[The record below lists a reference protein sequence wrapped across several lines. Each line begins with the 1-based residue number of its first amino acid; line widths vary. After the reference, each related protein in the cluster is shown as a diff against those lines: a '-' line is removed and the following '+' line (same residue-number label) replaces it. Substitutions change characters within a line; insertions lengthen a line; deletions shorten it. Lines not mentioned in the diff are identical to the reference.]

1 MKQREDIQIGIS
13 SLAFAGG
20 PEPNL
25 PPDPL
30 PVSGAVN
37 SGNSRNGKTYFTR
50 FLLDGSQCILISLCY
65 RMASFSVRELYSSDT
80 SQYSI
85 KSPIEHPKYWHI
97 WHSVSTSIRCT
108 SPLQYLFSWVLYS
121 LKSKHIVF
129 LEIPFSFRISSM

>member
-1 MKQREDIQIGIS
+1 MGRYPKGYCSVLLLLGAPNQTFPQPPFPF
-13 SLAFAGG
+13 LAPG
-20 PEPNL
+20 
-25 PPDPL
+25 
-30 PVSGAVN
+30 N
-37 SGNSRNGKTYFTR
+37 SGNFKNWKII
-50 FLLDGSQCILISLCY
+50 LLDGSQCILISLCY
-65 RMASFSVRELYSSDT
+65 RMASFSVRELYSSAP

-108 SPLQYLFSWVLYS
+108 SPLQYLFSWVLCS

>member
-1 MKQREDIQIGIS
+1 MKQREDIQIGILPLL
-13 SLAFAGG
+13 SLGAPNRTFPQTPFPFLAQLIAEI
-20 PEPNL
+20 PET
-25 PPDPL
+25 
-30 PVSGAVN
+30 
-37 SGNSRNGKTYFTR
+37 GKLI
-50 FLLDGSQCILISLCY
+50 LLDGSQCILISLCY

-108 SPLQYLFSWVLYS
+108 SPLQYLFSWVLCS